1 MPGNVIE
8 NMEVIMKIESSN
20 VRMKSDR
27 SYYSHLEAH
36 TEQVLL
42 TSDKAATLE
51 FSDESK
57 SYVEQLKDYKEEQ
70 ERQQKQQLKEQE
82 KQNVNNLATAMAE
95 AEKTRSQEGPT
106 VQSKED
112 IQLETLKRIL
122 EMLKKMQNRR
132 LGIKDTITM
141 AAGVEQK
148 IAELKKSTASAQSLT
163 FGTATNLAGSGMV
176 ISSSGTSS
184 SAERVMTFKRVT
196 VQSSFYAEM
205 EHTAYQSQGCVKTQD
220 GREISFNVEVEM
232 SRAFCEKYDSLT
244 MEDYVCVDPLVL
256 NLEGNVGQISDQKF
270 LFDLNADGTEEEIS
284 FTGQGSGFLALD
296 KNKDGIINDGSE
308 LFGTTSG
315 DGFKDLAAYDEDGNG
330 WIDENDAIF
339 NDLSIWTLDDK
350 GEKVLIS
357 LKDADVGAIYLG
369 SASTEFSLKNEE
381 NHNTNGVIRSTG
393 IFLKES
399 GGAGTI
405 QHIDLTI

>member
-1 MPGNVIE
+1 
-8 NMEVIMKIESSN
+8 MKIESSN
-20 VRMKSDR
+20 VMMKSER
-27 SYYSHLEAH
+27 SSYTHLEAH
-36 TEQVLL
+36 TAQMLVSSE
-42 TSDKAATLE
+42 KAATLE
-51 FSDESK
+51 FSEESK
-57 SYVEQLKDYKEEQ
+57 SYVEQLKDYKEGQKRKEKEQ
-70 ERQQKQQLKEQE
+70 LEEQE
-82 KQNVNNLATAMAE
+82 KQNVKNLATAMAE
-95 AEKTRSQEGPT
+95 AEKTRSQEVPT

-122 EMLKKMQNRR
+122 SMLRKMQNRH
-132 LGIKDTITM
+132 LGLKDTM
-141 AAGVEQK
+141 EVAAGVEQK
-148 IAELKKSTASAQSLT
+148 IAELKKSTASSQSLT
-163 FGTATNLAGSGMV
+163 FGTAMNLAGAGNTISISG
-176 ISSSGTSS
+176 SG
-184 SAERVMTFKRVT
+184 SAEPRVMTFKRVT
-196 VQSSFYAEM
+196 VQSSFYTEM

-284 FTGQGSGFLALD
+284 FTGQGSGFQALD
-296 KNKDGIINDGSE
+296 KNKDGKINDGSE

-350 GEKVLIS
+350 GEKVMIS
-357 LKDADVGAIYLG
+357 LKAADVGAIYLG
-369 SASTEFSLKNEE
+369 KASTEFSLKNEE
-381 NHNTNGVIRSTG
+381 THNTNGVIRSTG
-393 IFLKES
+393 VFLKES

>member
-1 MPGNVIE
+1 
-8 NMEVIMKIESSN
+8 MKIESSN
-20 VRMKSDR
+20 VMMKSER
-27 SYYSHLEAH
+27 SSYTHLEAH
-36 TEQVLL
+36 TAQMLVSSE
-42 TSDKAATLE
+42 KAATLE
-51 FSDESK
+51 FSEESK
-57 SYVEQLKDYKEEQ
+57 SYVEQLKDYKEGQKRKEKEQ
-70 ERQQKQQLKEQE
+70 LEEQE
-82 KQNVNNLATAMAE
+82 KQNVKNLATAMAE
-95 AEKTRSQEGPT
+95 AEKTRSQEVPT

-122 EMLKKMQNRR
+122 SMLRKMQNRH
-132 LGIKDTITM
+132 LGLKDTM
-141 AAGVEQK
+141 EVAAGVEQK
-148 IAELKKSTASAQSLT
+148 IAELKKSTASSQSLT
-163 FGTATNLAGSGMV
+163 FGTAMNLAGAGNTISISG
-176 ISSSGTSS
+176 SG
-184 SAERVMTFKRVT
+184 SAEPRVMTFKRVT
-196 VQSSFYAEM
+196 VQSSFYTEM

-296 KNKDGIINDGSE
+296 KNKDGKINDGSE

-350 GEKVLIS
+350 GEKVMIS
-357 LKDADVGAIYLG
+357 LKAADVGAIYLG
-369 SASTEFSLKNEE
+369 KASTEFSLKNEE
-381 NHNTNGVIRSTG
+381 THNTNGVIRSTG
-393 IFLKES
+393 VFLKES

>member
-1 MPGNVIE
+1 
-8 NMEVIMKIESSN
+8 MKIESSN
-20 VRMKSDR
+20 VMMKSDR

-70 ERQQKQQLKEQE
+70 NRKQKQQLEEQE
-82 KQNVNNLATAMAE
+82 KQNVKNLATAMAE
-95 AEKTRSQEGPT
+95 AEKTRSQEVPT

-176 ISSSGTSS
+176 ISSSGTGS

-284 FTGQGSGFLALD
+284 FTGKGSGFLALD
-296 KNKDGIINDGSE
+296 KNKDGKINDGSE

-315 DGFKDLAAYDEDGNG
+315 NGFKDLAAYDEDGNG

-393 IFLKES
+393 VFLKES

>member
-1 MPGNVIE
+1 
-8 NMEVIMKIESSN
+8 MKIESSN
-20 VRMKSDR
+20 VMMKSDR

-82 KQNVNNLATAMAE
+82 KQNVKNLATAMAE
-95 AEKTRSQEGPT
+95 AEKTRSQETPT

-122 EMLKKMQNRR
+122 AMLRKMQNHR
-132 LGIKDTITM
+132 LGLKGTVD
-141 AAGVEQK
+141 AAADVEQK
-148 IAELKKSTASAQSLT
+148 MAELKKSTASAKSLT

-315 DGFKDLAAYDEDGNG
+315 NGFKDLAAYDEDGNG

>member
-1 MPGNVIE
+1 
-8 NMEVIMKIESSN
+8 MKIESSN
-20 VRMKSDR
+20 VMMKSDR

-82 KQNVNNLATAMAE
+82 KQNVKNLATAMAE
-95 AEKTRSQEGPT
+95 AEKTRSQETPT

-122 EMLKKMQNRR
+122 AMLRKMQNHR
-132 LGIKDTITM
+132 LGLKGTVD
-141 AAGVEQK
+141 AAADVEQK
-148 IAELKKSTASAQSLT
+148 MAELKKSTASAKSLT

-244 MEDYVCVDPLVL
+244 TEDYVCVDPLVL

-315 DGFKDLAAYDEDGNG
+315 NGFKDLAAYDEDGNG

>member
-1 MPGNVIE
+1 
-8 NMEVIMKIESSN
+8 MKIESSN
-20 VRMKSDR
+20 VMMKSDR

-82 KQNVNNLATAMAE
+82 KQNVKNLATAMAE
-95 AEKTRSQEGPT
+95 AEKTRSQETPT

-122 EMLKKMQNRR
+122 AMLRKMQNRR
-132 LGIKDTITM
+132 LGLKGTVD
-141 AAGVEQK
+141 AAADVEQK
-148 IAELKKSTASAQSLT
+148 MAELKKSTASAKSLT

-284 FTGQGSGFLALD
+284 FTGKGSGFLALD

-315 DGFKDLAAYDEDGNG
+315 NGFKDLAAYDEDGNG

-369 SASTEFSLKNEE
+369 SASTEFSLKNDE
-381 NHNTNGVIRSTG
+381 NHNTNGIIRSTG
-393 IFLKES
+393 VFLKES

>member
-1 MPGNVIE
+1 
-8 NMEVIMKIESSN
+8 MKIESSN
-20 VRMKSDR
+20 VMMKSER
-27 SYYSHLEAH
+27 SSYTHLEAH
-36 TEQVLL
+36 TAQMLVSSE
-42 TSDKAATLE
+42 KAATLE
-51 FSDESK
+51 FSEESK
-57 SYVEQLKDYKEEQ
+57 SYVEQLKDYKEGQKRKEKEQ
-70 ERQQKQQLKEQE
+70 LEEQE
-82 KQNVNNLATAMAE
+82 KQNVKNLAMAMSE
-95 AEKTRSQEGPT
+95 AEKTRSQEVPT

-122 EMLKKMQNRR
+122 AMLRKMQNRR
-132 LGIKDTITM
+132 LGLKDSIDV
-141 AAGVEQK
+141 AAGIEQK
-148 IAELKKSTASAQSLT
+148 IAELKKSTASSQSLT
-163 FGTATNLAGSGMV
+163 FGTAMNLAGAGNTISISG
-176 ISSSGTSS
+176 SG
-184 SAERVMTFKRVT
+184 SAEPRVMTFKRVT
-196 VQSSFYAEM
+196 VQSSFYTEM

-296 KNKDGIINDGSE
+296 KNKDGKINDGSE

-350 GEKVLIS
+350 GEKVMIS

-369 SASTEFSLKNEE
+369 KASTEFSLKNEE

-393 IFLKES
+393 VFLKES

>member
-1 MPGNVIE
+1 
-8 NMEVIMKIESSN
+8 MKIESSN
-20 VRMKSDR
+20 VMMKSDR

-42 TSDKAATLE
+42 TNDKAATLE

-82 KQNVNNLATAMAE
+82 KQNVKNLATAMAE
-95 AEKTRSQEGPT
+95 AEKTRNQEVPT

-122 EMLKKMQNRR
+122 AMLRKMQNRR
-132 LGIKDTITM
+132 LGLKGTVD
-141 AAGVEQK
+141 AAADVEQK
-148 IAELKKSTASAQSLT
+148 MAELKKSTASAKSLT

-220 GREISFNVEVEM
+220 GRKISFNVEVEM

-256 NLEGNVGQISDQKF
+256 NLEDNVGQISDQKF

-284 FTGQGSGFLALD
+284 FTGKGSGFLALD

-315 DGFKDLAAYDEDGNG
+315 NGFKDLAAYDEDGNG

-393 IFLKES
+393 VFLKES